1 MDRTSTNTLFSE
13 KIFKALF
20 CLFIISTLI
29 DPADKLFGLKVYLF
43 IACFL
48 FAFVQY
54 LLNAN
59 KIYFPLSMIIFT
71 LSLILLPVMSMTHYF
86 LLDGSFPYGGFVLF
100 KAYLFI
106 FLTFALYIIKID
118 SVRYLVGGLNLLL
131 LLIFSVTLIILIFP
145 DLFLPVYIFGAIYGI
160 FSIDEGRDYGAAG
173 DFFQMYFVTSPMLVF
188 SVAYYFDKVMKCKI
202 KFNMN
207 CILLILSLIGLFL
220 AGSRNNMLA
229 AVILPFFLLFLYTDK
244 KILLLSTGVF
254 FLALFI
260 FIFSDQLLG
269 FLDPKEASNFTKL
282 LTYNDYVLLFS
293 ENLYTLFFG
302 EGLGASRGWTG
313 RGNNFVTELTY
324 FEIIRSY
331 GLILGFFVMLI
342 MFFPI
347 VYAFFLK
354 PTFPEKHLIIA
365 YFVYLIMSFS
375 NPLFF
380 SSMGMLLLSV
390 IMTLIY
396 THQKTNSQGV

>member
-1 MDRTSTNTLFSE
+1 
-13 KIFKALF
+13 
-20 CLFIISTLI
+20 
-29 DPADKLFGLKVYLF
+29 
-43 IACFL
+43 
-48 FAFVQY
+48 
-54 LLNAN
+54 
-59 KIYFPLSMIIFT
+59 
-71 LSLILLPVMSMTHYF
+71 MTHYF

-302 EGLGASRGWTG
+302 EGL
-313 RGNNFVTELTY
+313 
-324 FEIIRSY
+324 
-331 GLILGFFVMLI
+331 
-342 MFFPI
+342 
-347 VYAFFLK
+347 
-354 PTFPEKHLIIA
+354 
-365 YFVYLIMSFS
+365 
-375 NPLFF
+375 
-380 SSMGMLLLSV
+380 
-390 IMTLIY
+390 
-396 THQKTNSQGV
+396 